1 MTVTARIALPVG
13 DPNGIGPEIALRA
26 AAAYAGRRDVQ
37 LTLFG
42 PEAVLQQTADR
53 LGLAAVLQT
62 AAVVATEAVAGD
74 GYTPAGLRRSW
85 RRHDRRREHSH
96 HGGAVRRVRCC
107 GGRAA
112 P

>member
-74 GYTPAGLRRSW
+74 G
-85 RRHDRRREHSH
+85 
-96 HGGAVRRVRCC
+96 
-107 GGRAA
+107 
-112 P
+112 

>member
-62 AAVVATEAVAGD
+62 AARSLVRLWAMVTVQLSPSSSCAIGLPTMFDRPTTTAFS
-74 GYTPAGLRRSW
+74 PAS
-85 RRHDRRREHSH
+85 D
-96 HGGAVRRVRCC
+96 
-107 GGRAA
+107 